1 MIVDIVFS
9 TAHKSKGLEFDTVV
23 LTDDYLEGAER
34 YNNGE
39 NVDYSKNVIKQNWH
53 DCIFFNVAKCSED
66 EHNLL
71 YVAITR
77 TKKQLFFNATV
88 PKVLSLVNEHFVV
101 PSVMVSTFMY
111 TNNNILSFNASTL
124 L

>member
-34 YNNGE
+34 SNYGE
-39 NVDYSKNVIKQNWH
+39 NVDYSKNVIKQDNCH
-53 DCIFFNVAKCSED
+53 NCIFLNLAKCPED

-71 YVAITR
+71 YVAVTR
-77 TKKQLFFNATV
+77 TKKQLFFNDTV

-101 PSVMVSTFMY
+101 PSVMVSS
-111 TNNNILSFNASTL
+111 L
-124 L
+124 

>member
-1 MIVDIVFS
+1 MFVDIVFS

-34 YNNGE
+34 SNNGE
-39 NVDYSKNVIKQNWH
+39 DVDYSKNVIQQNNCRN
-53 DCIFFNVAKCSED
+53 CIFLNVAKCPED

-77 TKKQLFFNATV
+77 AKKQLFFNDTV
-88 PKVLSLVNEHFVV
+88 PQVLSLVKEHLVV
-101 PSVMVSTFMY
+101 PSVMVST
-111 TNNNILSFNASTL
+111 L
-124 L
+124 